1 MKLRLLGMTAALI
14 VTVFCGSAV
23 AHPYHVT
30 LAEAELEKSTGKLE
44 VALKVKP
51 EDLERALSAM
61 SKRKISLEKEKKVD
75 ALILQYLQSRLKFF
89 ISKNKAAA
97 MSFIGKEGKLKALW
111 LYFEVDLKGKLEG
124 ISVEHRIFF
133 EVLPDQ
139 MNTINFKQGKKRG
152 SLTFSRK
159 FPKRTVQ
166 LKIPA
171 PPKKKKD

>member
-1 MKLRLLGMTAALI
+1 
-14 VTVFCGSAV
+14 
-23 AHPYHVT
+23 
-30 LAEAELEKSTGKLE
+30 
-44 VALKVKP
+44 
-51 EDLERALSAM
+51 M

-89 ISKNKAAA
+89 VSKTKPAPMN
-97 MSFIGKEGKLKALW
+97 FIGKEGKLKALW
-111 LYFEVDLKGKLEG
+111 LYFEVDVKGKLEG
-124 ISVEHRIFF
+124 IAVEHRIFF

-166 LKIPA
+166 LKIPT